1 LIGRSDETGAG
12 TVSEE
17 QSRPAG
23 EQAHTAQPVP
33 SGTEDVPNGAAMTK
47 EADLLSEIVSLPPV
61 RARQTMV
68 QPVEGARARVG
79 RWIVYALL
87 IALVTVP
94 LLLGRPLLSRSVRVG
109 PGALGLYEAIES
121 LDSGAAVLVAFD
133 YDPATSGEMD
143 VVARA
148 IVGHLM
154 DRRTRIIAV
163 SLLPAGA
170 ATAQGLL
177 DSLARER
184 EGYRDGYGQSYAN
197 LGFVPGQAAA
207 VRLLAQS
214 LETAVPSDYHGT
226 PLSQSDIAEGL
237 YGARDFDLIVEL
249 AATPDSMRW
258 WIEQAAA
265 PLDVPVGAGVSAWVA
280 PWVKPYFETE
290 PKLLVG
296 LLGGVSDAA
305 MYDAHIQ
312 GQDLLSVPVSVR
324 LDSQLAGHVLLV
336 CLILVG
342 NGVYLVRRSK
352 GRKG

>member
-1 LIGRSDETGAG
+1 
-12 TVSEE
+12 VSEE
-17 QSRPAG
+17 QNQAAG
-23 EQAHTAQPVP
+23 EQARTAQPDP
-33 SGTEDVPNGAAMTK
+33 SGTVGVPNSAALTR

-87 IALVTVP
+87 IVLVAVP
-94 LLLGRPLLSRSVRVG
+94 LLLGRPLLSRGVRIG
-109 PGALGLYEAIES
+109 PSALGLYEAIES
-121 LDSGAAVLVAFD
+121 LDSGSAALVAFD

-143 VVARA
+143 IVARV
-148 IVGHLM
+148 IMGHLM

-184 EGYRDGYGQSYAN
+184 EGYRDRYGQSYAN

-214 LETAVPSDYHGT
+214 LETAVPSDFYGT
-226 PLSQSDIAEGL
+226 PLSQLDIAEGL
-237 YGARDFDLIVEL
+237 YRAHSFDLIVEL
-249 AATPDSMRW
+249 AATPDSMCW

-265 PLDVPVGAGVSAWVA
+265 PLGVPVGAGVSASVA
-280 PWVKPYFETE
+280 PWARPYFETE

-305 MYDAHIQ
+305 TYDAHLQ
-312 GQDLLSVPVSVR
+312 GQDRLSGPVSVR

-336 CLILVG
+336 SLILAG
-342 NGVYLVRRSK
+342 NVAYLVRRSK

>member
-1 LIGRSDETGAG
+1 VSAPGLIGWYDETGAG
-12 TVSEE
+12 IVSEE

-23 EQAHTAQPVP
+23 EQAHTAQPDP
-33 SGTEDVPNGAAMTK
+33 SGTVGDPNGAGMTK
-47 EADLLSEIVSLPPV
+47 EAELLSEIVSLPPV
-61 RARQTMV
+61 
-68 QPVEGARARVG
+68 EGARDRVG
-79 RWIVYALL
+79 RWIVYTLL
-87 IALVTVP
+87 IVLVAVP

-109 PGALGLYEAIES
+109 PGALGLYEAIEL
-121 LDSGAAVLVAFD
+121 LDRGSAALVAFD

-143 VVARA
+143 IVARA

-177 DSLARER
+177 DDLAREH

-197 LGFVPGQAAA
+197 LGFAPGQAAA

-214 LETAVPSDYHGT
+214 LETAVSSDFHGT
-226 PLSQSDIAEGL
+226 PLSQVDITEGL
-237 YGARDFDLIVEL
+237 YGAHSFDLIVEL
-249 AATPDSMRW
+249 AATPDSVRW

-265 PLDVPVGAGVSAWVA
+265 PLGVPVGAGVSASVA
-280 PWVKPYFETE
+280 PWARPYFETE

-312 GQDLLSVPVSVR
+312 GQDRIPGPVSVR

-342 NGVYLVRRSK
+342 NGAYLVRRSK